1 LQESLEYGVSTTD
14 LLPLIAFNMIK
25 DMPLIVSLSLFLAI
39 ILAIG
44 KLYKDSEAIVMNS
57 LGVGDKHFMVFIQ
70 PVVLPIFIFVLL
82 LTTLVVPW
90 AKQQKNLV
98 ISRSEHT
105 PEFDFIKQKE
115 FQEFKGGDIIFYAT
129 KVVNGTKDTSLN
141 C

>member
-1 LQESLEYGVSTTD
+1 
-14 LLPLIAFNMIK
+14 
-25 DMPLIVSLSLFLAI
+25 LFLAV

-129 KVVNGTKDTSLN
+129 KVVNGIFLLLLPRKP
-141 C
+141 